1 MFKNKKAI
9 VAVILY
15 IILAIWI
22 MYGFLSAIGVNIF
35 ARDLMVDEVN
45 VDGSDFSP
53 LINLGIFALGGVVS
67 FFAIIGVYFFS
78 AFGSLI
84 LVLICR
90 LGLLKKEN
98 TQGKDIRRVM
108 TVVCIVAVVAYV
120 LTCILARLVSLFV
133 FFAFAWLP
141 FLYFLIVY
149 LPLKDNNIAIVEF
162 IEPDNKFKNNNDI

>member
-1 MFKNKKAI
+1 MFENKKAI
-9 VAVILY
+9 AAVILY
-15 IILAIWI
+15 IILAVWI
-22 MYGFLSAIGVNIF
+22 MYGFLSTIGVNLF

-67 FFAIIGVYFFS
+67 FFAIIGVYIFS

-98 TQGKDIRRVM
+98 TQGTDIRKVM
-108 TVVCIVAVVAYV
+108 TAICIVSVIAYAM
-120 LTCILARLVSLFV
+120 TCILMKFISLFV

-149 LPLKDNNIAIVEF
+149 LPLKDNNIDIVEF
-162 IEPDNKFKNNNDI
+162 IEPDNKFENHN